1 MVIFAHLTEES
12 LEILKEIQNEL
23 IRNNPEYESLRIRRE
38 KIHVTFIAIYEE
50 DRLESLFNM
59 TIDEVKKE
67 PGLTFEMDEFDDFN
81 GNLVAKLKSG
91 VIQNLSIL
99 FMYNCMKKCIP
110 IDDMQTTHVSLFKP
124 AKVEMGC
131 FQYSLPLD
139 PKSRNIASN
148 RGPLQIRDIIACR
161 FAKGMPELLSY
172 KFNTENGSQQEPDNI
187 SSSGARKQRE

>member
-1 MVIFAHLTEES
+1 MTFVATYV
-12 LEILKEIQNEL
+12 
-23 IRNNPEYESLRIRRE
+23 EYG
-38 KIHVTFIAIYEE
+38 
-50 DRLESLFNM
+50 LESLFSM

-67 PGLTFEMDEFDDFN
+67 TGLTFDMDEFDDFN
-81 GNLVAKLKSG
+81 GNSVAKLKSG

-148 RGPLQIRDIIACR
+148 RGPLQIRDITACR

-172 KFNTENGSQQEPDNI
+172 NFNTEDGSRKEYDSI
-187 SSSGARKQRE
+187 SSSDARKQHESPDVIDHAQNHKI